1 MTDEIRDAFAALFDE
16 TFMQQLARGMRANP
30 TTSTARCHVQVD
42 CQQLAGDNCD
52 VTGLAEYMI
61 EVLSSAMSYP
71 TGNRPGGRTAGY
83 RLRLRWG
90 ADCGVH
96 LRSAPRDARTLRKT
110 ARLFPGILPKFVQAF
125 NRSLLILWE
134 DFWLAF
140 EEAWAFHKPLTSD
153 AVHCLTQR
161 RFPLRTQWLC
171 AMAVPSP
178 TTGRWTATSEWS
190 GFDGL
195 YR

>member
-1 MTDEIRDAFAALFDE
+1 MPSDSPESRSEPLLRHWHDARSSRARPPKSSSKSGLRQLHPGNPCSKDDTVDVISVRMTDEIRDAFAALFDE

-110 ARLFPGILPKFVQAF
+110 ARLF
-125 NRSLLILWE
+125 
-134 DFWLAF
+134 LAF
-140 EEAWAFHKPLTSD
+140 CPNLFKHSIEVS
-153 AVHCLTQR
+153 
-161 RFPLRTQWLC
+161 
-171 AMAVPSP
+171 
-178 TTGRWTATSEWS
+178 
-190 GFDGL
+190 
-195 YR
+195 